1 MSEDKSQP
9 RLTELAKTIGFE
21 ITEFSEGS
29 CVVECTIREDHLNMG
44 GVAHGGIHATLLDS
58 AMGGT
63 LVSTLSKEEWC
74 ATAQIDISYLNA
86 VGVGAHLIATGEVVR
101 RGRNMAHMEGRLNT
115 PEGTLVATAKGTW
128 AIWVVPPSSPPGE

>member
-1 MSEDKSQP
+1 MSEDRGLP

-29 CVVECTIREDHLNMG
+29 SVVECTIREDHLNMG

-63 LVSTLSKEEWC
+63 LVSTLAKEEWC

-86 VGVGAHLIATGEVVR
+86 VGTGTHLIASGEVVR
-101 RGRNMAHMEGRLNT
+101 RGRNMAHMEGRLTT
-115 PEGTLVATAKGTW
+115 PEGTLVATAKGIW
-128 AIWVVPPSSPPGE
+128 AIWVVSPSSPEGE

>member
-63 LVSTLSKEEWC
+63 LVSTLAKEEWC

-86 VGVGAHLIATGEVVR
+86 VGTGTHLIATGEVIR
-101 RGRNMAHMEGRLNT
+101 RGRNLAHMEGRLT
-115 PEGTLVATAKGTW
+115 TDDGTLVANAKGIW
-128 AIWVVPPSSPPGE
+128 AIWIVRSSPNSE

>member
-1 MSEDKSQP
+1 MSEDRGLP

-63 LVSTLSKEEWC
+63 LVSTLAKEEWC
-74 ATAQIDISYLNA
+74 ATAQIDITFLTA
-86 VGVGAHLIATGEVVR
+86 VGTDTHLTPTGDVIR
-101 RGRNMAHMEGRLNT
+101 RGRNLAHTEGRLT
-115 PEGTLVATAKGTW
+115 PDNGTW
-128 AIWVVPPSSPPGE
+128 IATPKGIWAIGLVRSSQNSE

>member
-1 MSEDKSQP
+1 MSEDRGLPK
-9 RLTELAKTIGFE
+9 LTELAKIIGFE

-58 AMGGT
+58 A
-63 LVSTLSKEEWC
+63 KEEWC

-86 VGVGAHLIATGEVVR
+86 VGTGTHLIATGEVIR
-101 RGRNMAHMEGRLNT
+101 RGRNLAHMEGRLT
-115 PEGTLVATAKGTW
+115 AEDGTLVATAKGIW
-128 AIWVVPPSSPPGE
+128 AIWIVRSSPKRD

>member
-1 MSEDKSQP
+1 MSEDRGLPK
-9 RLTELAKTIGFE
+9 LTELAKTIGFE
-21 ITEFSEGS
+21 ITEFNEGS

-63 LVSTLSKEEWC
+63 LVSTLAKEEWC

-86 VGVGAHLIATGEVVR
+86 VGTGTHLIATGEVIR
-101 RGRNMAHMEGRLNT
+101 RGRNLAHMEGRLIA
-115 PEGTLVATAKGTW
+115 EDGTLVATAKGIW
-128 AIWVVPPSSPPGE
+128 AIWIVRPSSKRE